1 VTTPVEHL
9 IRAASAI
16 RTGKRIRFDYQAH
29 DGNATRRHIEPYA
42 VVHTDGRWYLIGYCL
57 SRRALRTFRLDRVA
71 NLESGAGSFRRPA
84 DFDARQ
90 HLRASMPFVQS
101 QYQIDVW
108 IDLAVEEARKSFGPL
123 RVALEEERGGTR
135 VRCGRD
141 RLEMIAAMLLSI
153 GRRIVVDSPPE
164 LRKTFRELAR
174 QALKAAEKPRGARAT
189 KLPA

>member
-1 VTTPVEHL
+1 
-9 IRAASAI
+9 
-16 RTGKRIRFDYQAH
+16 
-29 DGNATRRHIEPYA
+29 

-84 DFDARQ
+84 NFDARQ

-101 QYQIDVW
+101 EYQIDVW
-108 IDLAVEEARKSFGPL
+108 IDLTIKEARKSFMPL
-123 RVALEEERGGTR
+123 RVALEDENGGTR

-153 GRRIVVDSPPE
+153 NRRIVVNGPPE
-164 LRKTFRELAR
+164 LRKTFKELAR
-174 QALKAAEKPRGARAT
+174 QALKAAEKPQGVRTA